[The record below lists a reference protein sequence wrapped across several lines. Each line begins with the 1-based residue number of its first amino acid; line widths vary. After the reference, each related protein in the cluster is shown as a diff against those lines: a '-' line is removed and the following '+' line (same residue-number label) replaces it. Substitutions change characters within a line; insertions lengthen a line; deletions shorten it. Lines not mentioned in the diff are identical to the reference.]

1 MWSANKQKIRN
12 LNGKLICELSYDG
25 FQWQVIIKNHD
36 CYTILQLEPNGS
48 SKLTNHLQ
56 YK

>member
-12 LNGKLICELSYDG
+12 LNGKLVCELSYDG

-36 CYTILQLEPNGS
+36 CYTILQLAPNGS
-48 SKLTNHLQ
+48 SKLTNHSQ